1 MAYDPEQR
9 REAMEKVMEAYGL
22 KVTPWAI
29 ASRVSRGTLQAFLIE
44 KKTQSLGDEMYE
56 RLADGARALTGA
68 DITAATL
75 RGEAPF
81 RLPDVDVKGYVGA
94 GEKITP
100 IDDLPPGEGIRMVP
114 CPIGLNPRTTVAA
127 IVKGSS
133 QEPTVFEGWIVFY
146 SREPEQDIYGVVG
159 KLCVVK
165 TADGTMLLK
174 HVRKGPT
181 PGKFNLHSINAWMME
196 DIELEWASP
205 VRHMQ
210 GPDGNES
217 PLGDAAAKPLANCVD
232 GAPNHRKGQK
242 PRK

>member
-1 MAYDPEQR
+1 MARRNARSRLSTSLTVGGADFFMGEAYAKKSAVATKTAEILACQISSGRGTPRGMAYDPEQR

-114 CPIGLNPRTTVAA
+114 CPIGLNP
-127 IVKGSS
+127 
-133 QEPTVFEGWIVFY
+133 
-146 SREPEQDIYGVVG
+146 
-159 KLCVVK
+159 
-165 TADGTMLLK
+165 
-174 HVRKGPT
+174 
-181 PGKFNLHSINAWMME
+181 
-196 DIELEWASP
+196 
-205 VRHMQ
+205 
-210 GPDGNES
+210 
-217 PLGDAAAKPLANCVD
+217 
-232 GAPNHRKGQK
+232 
-242 PRK
+242 